1 MNRKI
6 IITAAASGLLFFT
19 LGACIFSKNKEAASA
34 IQLIQLLAQA
44 TNCWI
49 SAGSTATT
57 TCSIGIGGATP
68 DANTKLAVNGRISSS
83 VLGVY
88 CGKTSGNFNGSQ
100 VGGYPGAKSKCE
112 TACGNANAH
121 MCTGHEAGISAQLAL
136 APSSG
141 GHHWMTTVSNSS
153 APALQDCNGWTD
165 ATAGYNGAT
174 WIGNG
179 GSYTGSSDGCNT
191 SHPIICC
198 V

>member
-6 IITAAASGLLFFT
+6 IITAAASGILFFT

-88 CGKTSGNFNGSQ
+88 CGKTSGTFTGAI
-100 VGGYPGAKSKCE
+100 GGYTAAKDKCVA
-112 TACGNANAH
+112 ACSNNTNAH
-121 MCTGHEAGISAQLAL
+121 LCTVHEISMSAQIGLPL
-136 APSSG
+136 PTSG
-141 GHHWMTTVSNSS
+141 GHYRISS
-153 APALQDCNGWTD
+153 GDAGVANDCQGWTD
-165 ATAGYNGAT
+165 GTAGWSSHTWFGGAT
-174 WIGNG
+174 
-179 GSYTGSSDGCNT
+179 SVLSTVACNNT
-191 SHPIICC
+191 IPMLCC
-198 V
+198 L